1 MKKYTFY
8 SLCMILFLV
17 SACKKENAKKN
28 TPNIIEEEVTTP
40 TPFLWEASNMYF
52 LLTDRFYNG
61 DPSNDLQFDR
71 SKKTGVLR
79 GFEGGDIKG
88 ITAKIKE
95 GYFNELGINALWF
108 TPVVEQVHGAVDE
121 GTGITY
127 GYHGYWAKDWTQLD
141 PNFGTMEDLKTLVDL
156 AHDHG
161 IRVVMDVVLNHTGPV
176 TDQDPFWGKEWARE
190 DPNCKF
196 STYENTTACSLV
208 ENLPDIL
215 TESTIEVDL
224 PQLLVEKWKSEER
237 YDQEIKELNA
247 FFAENNYKKTPRN
260 YIIKWLTD
268 YIREL
273 GIDAYRVDTAKHVD
287 EASWVVL
294 RAQAEKAFAAYKK
307 EHPDKV
313 LDDNDFFMLG
323 EVYNYSV
330 DGGRSFDFG
339 DGTKVDYFANGFD
352 NLINFQFK
360 YDAQGDYHT
369 LFTKYDSI
377 NSNSHKG
384 KSITN
389 YATSHDDGQPFDITR
404 EKAKETG
411 TKLLLT
417 PGISQIYYG
426 DESARNLIIEGTQGD
441 ATLRSF
447 MNWDDQKNS
456 PKTKE
461 ILEHWRKLG
470 QFRANHPAIGAGKHT
485 VLSNNDPYY
494 IFSRRLTKD
503 EYTDHVII
511 GLNLPLGKKE
521 FMVDDAFAKADYLIE
536 TYSKQKVRVIDGKV
550 SFTSPF
556 DIALLEMDN

>member
-1 MKKYTFY
+1 MKNYTLYPLFI
-8 SLCMILFLV
+8 LLFLV
-17 SACKKENAKKN
+17 SACKEEKKEDPTHDISKK
-28 TPNIIEEEVTTP
+28 EVVT

-52 LLTDRFYNG
+52 LLTDRFNNG
-61 DPSNDLQFDR
+61 DPTNDTHFER
-71 SKKTGVLR
+71 SEKTAVLR
-79 GFEGGDIKG
+79 GFEGGDLKG
-88 ITAKIKE
+88 ITSKIKE
-95 GYFNELGINALWF
+95 GYFKELGVNALWF

-121 GTGITY
+121 GTGVTY

-141 PNFGTMEDLKTLVDL
+141 PNFGTMDNLKELIDL
-156 AHDHG
+156 AHAQG

-176 TDQDPFWGKEWARE
+176 TAQDPFWGTDWARE
-190 DPNCKF
+190 DPNCEF

-215 TESTIEVDL
+215 TESTAEVEL
-224 PQLLVEKWKSEER
+224 PELLVEKWKAEGR
-237 YDQEIKELNA
+237 YDQEMQELA
-247 FFAENNYKKTPRN
+247 TFFTENNYKKTPRN

-268 YIREL
+268 YVREL

-294 RAQAEKAFAAYKK
+294 RAQADKAFATYKK
-307 EHPDKV
+307 ANPDKV
-313 LDDNDFFMLG
+313 LDDTDFFMLG

-330 DGGRSFDFG
+330 DGGRAFDFG

-360 YDAQGDYHT
+360 YDAQGDYKT
-369 LFTKYDSI
+369 LFAKYDSI
-377 NSNSHKG
+377 NRTSHKG
-384 KSITN
+384 VSITN
-389 YATSHDDGQPFDITR
+389 YATSHDDGQPFDVNR

-426 DESARNLIIEGTQGD
+426 DESARSLVIEGTQGD
-441 ATLRSF
+441 ATLRSY
-447 MNWDDQKNS
+447 MNWEDQKNS

-461 ILEHWRKLG
+461 VLKHWRKLG

-485 VLSNNDPYY
+485 VINNTSY
-494 IFSRRLTKD
+494 IFSRHLTVG
-503 EYTDHVII
+503 EYTDHVIV
-511 GLNLPLGKKE
+511 GLNLPFGKKE
-521 FMVDDAFAKADYLIE
+521 FKVDKAFAKAEYLIE

-550 SFTSPF
+550 SFSSPF
-556 DIALLEMDN
+556 DIALLEMGK

>member
-1 MKKYTFY
+1 MKNYTLYPLF
-8 SLCMILFLV
+8 LLLFLV
-17 SACKKENAKKN
+17 SACKEEKKEDSTKG
-28 TPNIIEEEVTTP
+28 IEEEEDVVT

-52 LLTDRFYNG
+52 LLTDRFNNG
-61 DPSNDLQFDR
+61 DPTNDIHFDR
-71 SKKTGVLR
+71 SKKTAVLR
-79 GFEGGDIKG
+79 GFEGGDLKG
-88 ITAKIKE
+88 IKDKIQE

-121 GTGITY
+121 GTGVTY

-141 PNFGTMEDLKTLVDL
+141 PNFGTMDDLKDVVDA
-156 AHDHG
+156 AHAAG
-161 IRVVMDVVLNHTGPV
+161 IRIVMDVVLNHTGPV
-176 TDQDPFWGKEWARE
+176 TDQDPFWGTDWARE

-215 TESTIEVDL
+215 TESTTEVEL
-224 PQLLVEKWKSEER
+224 PKLLIEKWKAEGR
-237 YDQEIKELNA
+237 YEQEMNELTA
-247 FFAENNYKKTPRN
+247 FFTENKYKKTPRN

-268 YIREL
+268 YVREL

-294 RAQAEKAFAAYKK
+294 REEADKAFAAYKK
-307 EHPDKV
+307 AHPDKV
-313 LDDNDFFMLG
+313 LDDTDFFMLG

-360 YDAQGDYHT
+360 YDAQGDYEA
-369 LFTKYDSI
+369 LFAKYDSI
-377 NSNSHKG
+377 NRSSHKEV
-384 KSITN
+384 SITN
-389 YATSHDDGQPFDITR
+389 YATSHDDGQPFDVTR

-411 TKLLLT
+411 TKLILT

-426 DESARNLIIEGTQGD
+426 DESARNLVIEGTQGD

-447 MNWDDQKNS
+447 MNWEDQKNS
-456 PKTKE
+456 PETKE
-461 ILEHWRKLG
+461 ILKHWRKLG

-485 VLSNNDPYY
+485 MISNKPY
-494 IFSRRLTKD
+494 IFNRHLTIG
-503 EYTDHVII
+503 EYTDHVMI
-511 GLNLPLGKKE
+511 GLNLPFGKKE
-521 FMVDDAFAKADYLIE
+521 FQVDEAFAKAEYLIE
-536 TYSKQKVRVIDGKV
+536 TYSKQKVRVINGKV
-550 SFTSPF
+550 SFSSPF
-556 DIALLEMDN
+556 DIALLEKGK

>member
-1 MKKYTFY
+1 MKNHTLYPLF
-8 SLCMILFLV
+8 LLLFLV
-17 SACKKENAKKN
+17 SACKEEKKEDSTKG
-28 TPNIIEEEVTTP
+28 IVEEETAVT

-52 LLTDRFYNG
+52 LLTDRFNNG
-61 DPSNDLQFDR
+61 DLTNDVHFDR
-71 SKKTGVLR
+71 SKKTAVLR
-79 GFEGGDIKG
+79 GFEGGDLKG
-88 ITAKIKE
+88 IKDKIQE
-95 GYFNELGINALWF
+95 GYFNELGVNALWF

-141 PNFGTMEDLKTLVDL
+141 PNFGTMDDLKDVVDA
-156 AHDHG
+156 AHTAG
-161 IRVVMDVVLNHTGPV
+161 IRIVMDVVLNHTGPV
-176 TDQDPFWGKEWARE
+176 TDQDPFWGTDWARE
-190 DPNCKF
+190 DPNCEF

-215 TESTIEVDL
+215 TESTTEVEL
-224 PQLLVEKWKSEER
+224 PKLLVEKWKAEGRYEQEMSE
-237 YDQEIKELNA
+237 LTT
-247 FFAENNYKKTPRN
+247 FFTENKYKKTPRN

-268 YIREL
+268 YVREL

-294 RAQAEKAFAAYKK
+294 REQADKAFVAYKK
-307 EHPDKV
+307 AHPDKV
-313 LDDNDFFMLG
+313 LDDTDFFMLG

-330 DGGRSFDFG
+330 DGGRAFDFG

-360 YDAQGDYHT
+360 YDAQGNYES
-369 LFTKYDSI
+369 LFSKYYKI
-377 NSNSHKG
+377 NSTSHKG
-384 KSITN
+384 VSITN

-426 DESARNLIIEGTQGD
+426 DESARNLVIEGTQGD

-447 MNWDDQKNS
+447 MNWEDQKNS
-456 PKTKE
+456 PETKE
-461 ILEHWRKLG
+461 ILKHWQKLG

-485 VLSNNDPYY
+485 MISNKPY
-494 IFSRRLTKD
+494 IFNRHLTIG
-503 EYTDHVII
+503 EYTDHVMV
-511 GLNLPLGKKE
+511 GLNLPFGKKE
-521 FMVDDAFAKADYLIE
+521 FQVDEAFAKADYLIE
-536 TYSKQKVRVIDGKV
+536 AYSKQKVRVIDGKV
-550 SFTSPF
+550 SFSSPF
-556 DIALLEMDN
+556 DIALLEKGE